1 MAFDVVFLMCSLKFS
16 WESSQIPRYQITLAG
31 AIVFV
36 SFGVFVGIV
45 ADGPGPECLPLMDL
59 VKCMSSFLTW
69 SVLRP
74 LSVSHVC
81 ASRNAISTSLVA
93 VVLSWAEAMIDPSST
108 YKVRGA
114 RFAFPAWVIWLSS

>member
-1 MAFDVVFLMCSLKFS
+1 MQVLTS
-16 WESSQIPRYQITLAG
+16 WESSQIPRYQITLAE

-45 ADGPGPECLPLMDL
+45 ANGLGPECLPLMDL
-59 VKCMSSFLTW
+59 VKCMSLFLTW

-81 ASRNAISTSLVA
+81 ASRNAVSTSLVA
-93 VVLSWAEAMIDPSST
+93 VILSWAEAVIDPSST
-108 YKVRGA
+108 YKVRRA
-114 RFAFPAWVIWLSS
+114 RFAFPA